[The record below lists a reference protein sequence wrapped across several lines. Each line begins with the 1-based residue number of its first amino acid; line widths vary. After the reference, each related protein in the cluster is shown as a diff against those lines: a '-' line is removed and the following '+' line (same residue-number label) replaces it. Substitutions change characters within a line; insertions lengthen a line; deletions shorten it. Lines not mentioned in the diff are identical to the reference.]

1 MVKTANVA
9 SKDTDRLPG
18 RDNDGGLR
26 KIISQIGPKNGLI
39 GGKNAGLIDLSRAEG
54 RREGLK
60 GGEDTSSIVSLQP
73 GATDAKSTPFLK
85 SRSR

>member
-1 MVKTANVA
+1 MVKAANA
-9 SKDTDRLPG
+9 ANKDTNRLPG

-54 RREGLK
+54 GTEGGAKRR
-60 GGEDTSSIVSLQP
+60 
-73 GATDAKSTPFLK
+73 
-85 SRSR
+85 

>member
-9 SKDTDRLPG
+9 NKDTDRLPG

-39 GGKNAGLIDLSRAEG
+39 AEKNAGLKDLSRAEG
-54 RREGLK
+54 GTEGGAKRR
-60 GGEDTSSIVSLQP
+60 
-73 GATDAKSTPFLK
+73 
-85 SRSR
+85 